1 MFFVERLLRR
11 ERVLAYMKQTTSLY
25 CNNILGLFG
34 WWLEGFSSPLSV
46 CDWTVPYT
54 CICSQIKLI
63 LSDEGYTVY
72 KVIAMSTF
80 ITKTPECGLLFEK
93 KKKIAHKYK
102 CLCVITVCKA
112 ELYRKNKM
120 VWSRKLRINHPLSL
134 HSSSTIYPPSTS
146 VSLLF
151 SPIFISLSA
160 QHVMIGSC
168 SLHKLN

>member
-1 MFFVERLLRR
+1 
-11 ERVLAYMKQTTSLY
+11 MKQTTNLY

-134 HSSSTIYPPSTS
+134 HSSSTIYPPFPPVFPYLHLPLCSTCNDRF
-146 VSLLF
+146 LLLAQAQLG
-151 SPIFISLSA
+151 IITECKLSA
-160 QHVMIGSC
+160 CV
-168 SLHKLN
+168 